1 MKNLSILF
9 AAVAALV
16 VIGCSNEAAPAAE
29 GTTSAATT
37 EQPGATTVAMAT
49 CAGCGVEKPASE
61 LKEDHGK
68 PTCAACIAAH
78 GH

>member
-1 MKNLSILF
+1 MKNFSILF
-9 AAVAALV
+9 AAIAAFV

-29 GTTSAATT
+29 TATATSTT
-37 EQPGATTVAMAT
+37 EQPAATTVAMAN

-68 PTCAACIAAH
+68 PTCAACIASH